1 MVKRNPAARESQTP
15 KNFKIGSSSELSTT
29 IKMLKKILRIFGK
42 SLITLA
48 VLLVII
54 GALAGVKVTQ
64 FKTMIAAGKNMVMP
78 ASSVTTAEAEFQHW
92 NPVIKGVGNVVA
104 VQGVTVTTETPGKIV
119 KIHFESGHEV
129 VAEQILVELDASTER
144 AQLNSTIASADLAK
158 ISVTRAREL
167 FKKEAIAK
175 SELDA
180 AEAQFTEAEAMVE
193 NLRALLA
200 KKVIRAPFS
209 GRIGIR
215 QVNLGQYV
223 GNGQEV
229 VTLQSVDPIYVD
241 FYVPQQKLSKV
252 AAGYAVEVSTDD
264 TGLDPLLG
272 EVTAVAPEVDRS
284 TRNVLV
290 RATLPNPDGAFR
302 PGMFVE
308 AEVLQPESRKVLVV
322 PATSIIFAPYG
333 NSLFVAE
340 KNESGDGL
348 VAAQRFVRMGEAK
361 GDFVEI
367 TNGIEAG
374 ERVITTGGFK
384 LRNGMPVEVHNEK
397 GLEYSTDPKPVDA

>member
-1 MVKRNPAARESQTP
+1 
-15 KNFKIGSSSELSTT
+15 
-29 IKMLKKILRIFGK
+29 MLKKILKIFGK
-42 SLITLA
+42 SLVTLA

-78 ASSVTTAEAEFQHW
+78 ASSVTTAAAEYQEW

-104 VQGVTVTTETPGKIV
+104 VQGVTVTTETPGKVV
-119 KIHFESGHEV
+119 KIHFESGKEV
-129 VAEQILVELDASTER
+129 EEGQILVELDASTER
-144 AQLNSTIASADLAK
+144 AQLNSSIASADLAK

-167 FKKEAIAK
+167 FEKEAIAK

-180 AEAQFTEAEAMVE
+180 AEAQFTEAEAMVQ

-215 QVNLGQYV
+215 QVNLGQFV
-223 GNGQEV
+223 GSGQEV

-241 FYVPQQKLSKV
+241 FYIPQQKLSKV
-252 AAGYAVEVSTDD
+252 APGYVVEVSTDD
-264 TGLDPLLG
+264 TGIDPLVG
-272 EVTAVAPEVDRS
+272 EVSAVAPEVDRA

-290 RATLPNPDGAFR
+290 RATLSNPDGAFR

-348 VAAQRFVRMGEAK
+348 VAAQRFIRLGETK
-361 GDFVEI
+361 GDYVEI

-374 ERVITTGGFK
+374 DEVVTTGGFK
-384 LRNGMPVEVHNEK
+384 LRNGMSIEVHNEK
-397 GLEYSTDPKPVDA
+397 GLEYSADPKPVDA